1 MMIKESNR
9 EVIAMISPYIDNMAI
24 QDVNIFRSVGTCAGL
39 EEIEIKISGVLLK
52 SNIFSGKD
60 K

>member
-1 MMIKESNR
+1 MLIKSND
-9 EVIAMISPYIDNMAI
+9 EVAAMLKPYFDNMAI
-24 QDVNIFRSVGTCAGL
+24 QDVDILRTIGVRDGL